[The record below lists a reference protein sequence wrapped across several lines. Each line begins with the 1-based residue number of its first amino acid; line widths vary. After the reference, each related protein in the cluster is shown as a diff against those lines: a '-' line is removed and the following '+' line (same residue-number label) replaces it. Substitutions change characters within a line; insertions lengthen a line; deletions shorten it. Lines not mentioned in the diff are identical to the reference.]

1 MIRDKNTNRADFIFY
16 SNRINRLLVE
26 EALNHLPVLPHT
38 ITTPVGRTYAGVKFE
53 GKICGVSIMRAGE
66 AMEQALTGV
75 LSECEDRQ
83 DFDPEGRGDES
94 AQAVL

>member
-1 MIRDKNTNRADFIFY
+1 MIRDKNTGRADFIFY

-38 ITTPVGRTYAGVKFE
+38 VTTPVGRTYAGVKFE

-66 AMEQALTGV
+66 ASKSIIPFSNDT
-75 LSECEDRQ
+75 
-83 DFDPEGRGDES
+83 
-94 AQAVL
+94 